1 VPTGVEGEKVGTK
14 EGRRRQDP
22 AVAAS
27 KPEPVPSARR
37 DKPSTRAARVGYQR
51 WWWWEKA
58 NCTGIPHTGQGRSQL
73 HTSGCSTPPRR
84 PSATGRRELGFD
96 LDWIEMQGVIDP
108 WSGFLRDQAAD
119 RHGAGIRQRDERDM

>member
-58 NCTGIPHTGQGRSQL
+58 NCTGISHTGQGARS
-73 HTSGCSTPPRR
+73 CTPVAVPHPLDVLARQ
-84 PSATGRRELGFD
+84 AVENLDLILTGSRCR
-96 LDWIEMQGVIDP
+96 
-108 WSGFLRDQAAD
+108 A
-119 RHGAGIRQRDERDM
+119 